1 MKSFGKRSDH
11 LEYKK
16 RTGSYGIIK
25 NTENQFLVVED
36 EDGNLYLIG
45 GGIKEG
51 ETALEA
57 LLRESL
63 EETGH
68 KINVRC
74 FLGKAENHWVSS
86 KYPNWSQHNIRFFY
100 LCQLEERGDR
110 LKKNLYYG
118 VHSQI

>member
-1 MKSFGKRSDH
+1 M
-11 LEYKK
+11 
-16 RTGSYGIIK
+16 
-25 NTENQFLVVED
+25 
-36 EDGNLYLIG
+36 YLIG

-86 KYPNWSQHNIRFFY
+86 NYPNWSQHNIGFFY
-100 LCQLEERGDR
+100 LCQLEERVFEPIEKEPLLWVSLSD
-110 LKKNLYYG
+110 LEKNYFMNTIYTWLKNL
-118 VHSQI
+118 